1 MHCDLGYLSTTEKM
15 RPRRIRAHY
24 EQLSKFERDRIIGL
38 KEAVGQIGESLV
50 IWVEAMRLLEDAG
63 KNGWTVADF
72 SFMMR
77 RIPLPTCPDDHRR
90 YVWRS
95 PVQLADPAFTIACQT
110 GLQPGIMVWCA
121 NSFNNH
127 TPVMVIRGT
136 LTAQWYADDILRT
149 VLLPFLLQ
157 YPGLIFQQDNA
168 KPYEARVA
176 MNYVIVVKHFPGQ
189 PDLFNRACLAYDKK
203 ATASTREC

>member
-1 MHCDLGYLSTTEKM
+1 
-15 RPRRIRAHY
+15 
-24 EQLSKFERDRIIGL
+24 
-38 KEAVGQIGESLV
+38 
-50 IWVEAMRLLEDAG
+50 
-63 KNGWTVADF
+63 
-72 SFMMR
+72 
-77 RIPLPTCPDDHRR
+77 
-90 YVWRS
+90 
-95 PVQLADPAFTIACQT
+95 
-110 GLQPGIMVWCA
+110 
-121 NSFNNH
+121 
-127 TPVMVIRGT
+127 MVIRGT

-168 KPYEARVA
+168 KPYEAGVA